1 MKHSMHSSCYT
12 ASFSNLLAQNDLSIT
27 DELLF
32 GISQSFS
39 FMYNYT
45 NLPQSGW
52 TFSTIGSTHQGI
64 YTLSTLLNRE
74 ISIILVDEES
84 YLATLSNII
93 KEHSSAIIEI
103 SVRDYMKDPQSEELF
118 SYIKESNVNHY
129 VTVHKID
136 SDFVFFYDN
145 FSFKIRKLSISDFLC
160 AVYPKGTNVFYP
172 SEGRIFYYDRTKQR
186 NLDQL
191 SKQTILEAIHHTAE
205 LFLLSNWESKGLN
218 GLNHM
223 SQELSLILSEK
234 EHLEKN
240 KKLFYYFC
248 ILAGN
253 GGLYRR
259 DYIKFLKKVTSL
271 YPEEA
276 TILKE
281 IISLYKIAQK
291 KWKKIA
297 KEIASI
303 DIHSASLEQVT
314 SEIENLLQ
322 EVTLVEKKAMY
333 TLWTWTENQLS
344 KSITFTSSFP
354 TQKIETTSFN
364 TLEEIIRYF
373 MNSRIEF
380 DLIVTKKNTI
390 DLNIASNDQ
399 IFYWTPSNN
408 KISEEFW
415 EGTLNYCFKTRPLK
429 DATILKS
436 EEFIDKIAG

>member
-1 MKHSMHSSCYT
+1 MKHSMHSSCYI
-12 ASFSNLLAQNDLSIT
+12 ASFSNLLAQNNPSIT

-52 TFSTIGSTHQGI
+52 TFSALGSTHQGI
-64 YTLSTLLNRE
+64 FTLSTLLNRE
-74 ISIILVDEES
+74 ISIILAEEEN
-84 YLATLSNII
+84 YLATLSTILND
-93 KEHSSAIIEI
+93 HSSAIIEI
-103 SVRDYMKDPQSEELF
+103 SVREYMKDPQSKELF
-118 SYIKESNVNHY
+118 SYVKESNVNHY

-136 SDFVFFYDN
+136 SEFVYFYDN
-145 FSFKIRKLSISDFLC
+145 FSFKMRKLSISDFLC
-160 AVYPKGTNVFYP
+160 AVYPKDTNVFYP
-172 SEGRIFYYDRTKQR
+172 SEGRIFYYNMTKQS
-186 NLDQL
+186 NMAPL
-191 SKQTILEAIHHTAE
+191 SKQMILEAIHHTAE

-218 GLNHM
+218 GLDHM
-223 SQELSLILSEK
+223 SQELKHILSEK

-259 DYIKFLKKVTSL
+259 DYIKFLKKVASL

-276 TILKE
+276 IILKK
-281 IISLYKIAQK
+281 IIGLYKIAQK
-291 KWKKIA
+291 KWKNVS

-303 DIHSASLEQVT
+303 DIHSASLKQAF
-314 SEIENLLQ
+314 SEIENLLN
-322 EVTLVEKKAMY
+322 EVALIEKKAMY
-333 TLWTWTENQLS
+333 TLWSWTENHVN
-344 KSITFTSSFP
+344 KSVTSSFP
-354 TQKIETTSFN
+354 IQKIETNSFN

-390 DLNIASNDQ
+390 DLNIAPDDQ
-399 IFYWTPSNN
+399 MFYWTPSN
-408 KISEEFW
+408 KKLSTEFW
-415 EGTLNYCFKTRPLK
+415 DGTINYGFKTRPLK
-429 DATILKS
+429 ELTTLKS
-436 EEFIDKIAG
+436 ESFKDQIAG